1 MLIGLTEGYINYG
14 VARAL
19 AALVLATRSY
29 TVLDRLAN
37 AISVDAVNKG
47 VYELA
52 RGLEVIMRNPKQG
65 QSITQEGD
73 NIRVN
78 TEWNGE
84 RTFIIKGNLPDCRA
98 YDNFLASASKDIKVA
113 RQTAAY
119 AATLVASKVS
129 EAVRKGE
136 K

>member
-78 TEWNGE
+78 
-84 RTFIIKGNLPDCRA
+84 
-98 YDNFLASASKDIKVA
+98 
-113 RQTAAY
+113 
-119 AATLVASKVS
+119 
-129 EAVRKGE
+129 
-136 K
+136 